1 LSLRA
6 LGWSEHFADQA
17 TSAALAQTPPV
28 RITQVHRNT
37 LHIQGVDLDTII
49 PSLQGV
55 TVGDWLL
62 FDKEAPRNSQLLSRK
77 SLIKRRAP
85 GHDRKEQLIAA
96 NLDTAFVVTSCNN
109 DFSLA
114 RLERYVAMAHDAGVT
129 PVIILSKIDL
139 TTDPSA
145 FVEQAQSISPQI
157 SVVPLDARSPEASG
171 LLRPWCQAGQTVAFL
186 GSSGVGK
193 STLTNSLAGNEAIAT
208 QDIRASDGKGR
219 HTTTGRQLYILPS
232 GCAVLD
238 TPGMREIQLTD
249 VSSGLEETF
258 ADLHALQQ
266 NCRFNDCAHNT
277 EPGCAVQA
285 GHCLRETLTCPA
297 CNDGSN
303 LWRKMPKTPNSW
315 QIENGVTGRETK
327 LKNLFQNTAQR
338 NSACPFSR
346 SRSDTSAPCAPQQ
359 SASPA
364 QPPITINSETAI
376 LA

>member
-1 LSLRA
+1 MSLPTQRDAAGQLRA
-6 LGWSEHFADQA
+6 LGWSKYFADQA
-17 TSAALAQTPPV
+17 TSAALSKTPPV

-37 LHIQGVDLDTII
+37 LHIQGVDLDMII
-49 PSLQGV
+49 PGLHGV

-62 FDKEAPRNSQLLSRK
+62 FDADAPRNSQLLSRK

-85 GHDRKEQLIAA
+85 GHDRQEQLIAA

-114 RLERYVAMAHDAGVT
+114 RLERYVAMAHEAGVT

-139 TTDPSA
+139 TTKASDFA
-145 FVEQAQSISPQI
+145 AQAQSISPQL
-157 SVVPLDARSPEASG
+157 SVVCLDARSPEAIE

-208 QDIRASDGKGR
+208 QDVRASDDKGR
-219 HTTTGRQLYILPS
+219 HTTTGRQLHILPS

-249 VSSGLEETF
+249 VSIGLEETF
-258 ADLHALQQ
+258 ADLHALKQ
-266 NCRFNDCAHNT
+266 NCRFNDCAHKT

-285 GHCLRETLTCPA
+285 AVASGEVDVPRLQRWLKLVAEDVENTKFLANRKLRDRAKNKPEK
-297 CNDGSN
+297 S
-303 LWRKMPKTPNSW
+303 
-315 QIENGVTGRETK
+315 VTK
-327 LKNLFQNTAQR
+327 YDSKK
-338 NSACPFSR
+338 
-346 SRSDTSAPCAPQQ
+346 
-359 SASPA
+359 
-364 QPPITINSETAI
+364 
-376 LA
+376 

>member
-1 LSLRA
+1 MSLPTQRDAAGQLRA
-6 LGWSEHFADQA
+6 LGWSKYFADQA
-17 TSAALAQTPPV
+17 TSAALSKTPPV
-28 RITQVHRNT
+28 RITQVHRTT
-37 LHIQGVDLDTII
+37 LHIQGVDLDMII
-49 PSLQGV
+49 PGLHGV

-62 FDKEAPRNSQLLSRK
+62 FDADTPRNSQLLSRK

-114 RLERYVAMAHDAGVT
+114 RLERYVAMAHEAGVT

-139 TTDPSA
+139 TTEASDFA
-145 FVEQAQSISPQI
+145 AQAQSISPQL
-157 SVVPLDARSPEASG
+157 SVVCLDARSPEAIE

-208 QDIRASDGKGR
+208 QDVRASDDKGR
-219 HTTTGRQLYILPS
+219 HTTTGRQLHILPS

-249 VSSGLEETF
+249 VSIGLEETF
-258 ADLHALQQ
+258 ADLHALTQ
-266 NCRFNDCAHNT
+266 NCRFNDCAHKT

-285 GHCLRETLTCPA
+285 AVASGEVDVLRLQRWLKLVAEDAENTKFLA
-297 CNDGSN
+297 N
-303 LWRKMPKTPNSW
+303 RKLRDRAKNKPEKS
-315 QIENGVTGRETK
+315 VTK
-327 LKNLFQNTAQR
+327 YDSKK
-338 NSACPFSR
+338 
-346 SRSDTSAPCAPQQ
+346 
-359 SASPA
+359 
-364 QPPITINSETAI
+364 
-376 LA
+376 

>member
-1 LSLRA
+1 MSLPTQRDAAGQLRA
-6 LGWSEHFADQA
+6 LGWSKYFADQA
-17 TSAALAQTPPV
+17 TSAALSKTPPV

-37 LHIQGVDLDTII
+37 LHIQGVDLDMII
-49 PSLQGV
+49 PGLHGV

-62 FDKEAPRNSQLLSRK
+62 FDADTPRNSQLLSRK

-114 RLERYVAMAHDAGVT
+114 RLERYVAMAHEAGVT

-139 TTDPSA
+139 TTEASDFA
-145 FVEQAQSISPQI
+145 AQAQSISPQL
-157 SVVPLDARSPEASG
+157 SVVCLDARSPEAVE

-208 QDIRASDGKGR
+208 QDVRASDDKGR
-219 HTTTGRQLYILPS
+219 HTTTGRQLHILPS

-249 VSSGLEETF
+249 VSVGLEETF
-258 ADLHALQQ
+258 ADLHALKK
-266 NCRFNDCAHNT
+266 NCRFNDCAHKT

-285 GHCLRETLTCPA
+285 AVASGEVDVPRLQRWLKLVAEDAENTKFLSNRKLRDRAKNKPEK
-297 CNDGSN
+297 S
-303 LWRKMPKTPNSW
+303 
-315 QIENGVTGRETK
+315 VTK
-327 LKNLFQNTAQR
+327 YDSKK
-338 NSACPFSR
+338 
-346 SRSDTSAPCAPQQ
+346 
-359 SASPA
+359 
-364 QPPITINSETAI
+364 
-376 LA
+376 

>member
-1 LSLRA
+1 MSLPTQRDAVGQLRA
-6 LGWSEHFADQA
+6 LGWSKYFADQA
-17 TSAALAQTPPV
+17 TSAALSKTPPV

-37 LHIQGVDLDTII
+37 LHIQGVDLDMII
-49 PSLQGV
+49 PGLHGV

-62 FDKEAPRNSQLLSRK
+62 FDADTPRNSQLLSRK

-114 RLERYVAMAHDAGVT
+114 RLERYVAMAHEAGVT

-139 TTDPSA
+139 TTEASDFA
-145 FVEQAQSISPQI
+145 AQAQSISPQL
-157 SVVPLDARSPEASG
+157 SVVCLDARSPEAVE

-208 QDIRASDGKGR
+208 QDVRASDDKGR
-219 HTTTGRQLYILPS
+219 HTTTGRQLHILPS

-249 VSSGLEETF
+249 VSIGLEETF
-258 ADLHALQQ
+258 ADLHALKQ
-266 NCRFNDCAHNT
+266 NCRFNDCAHKT

-285 GHCLRETLTCPA
+285 AVASGEVDVPRLQRWLKLVAEDAENTKFLANRKLRDRAKNKPEK
-297 CNDGSN
+297 S
-303 LWRKMPKTPNSW
+303 
-315 QIENGVTGRETK
+315 VTK
-327 LKNLFQNTAQR
+327 YDSKK
-338 NSACPFSR
+338 
-346 SRSDTSAPCAPQQ
+346 
-359 SASPA
+359 
-364 QPPITINSETAI
+364 
-376 LA
+376 

>member
-1 LSLRA
+1 MSLPTQRDAAGQLRA
-6 LGWSEHFADQA
+6 LGWSKYFADQA
-17 TSAALAQTPPV
+17 TSAALSKTPPV

-37 LHIQGVDLDTII
+37 LHIQGVDLDMII
-49 PSLQGV
+49 PGLHGV

-62 FDKEAPRNSQLLSRK
+62 FDADAPRNSQLLSRK

-114 RLERYVAMAHDAGVT
+114 RLERYVAMAHEAGVT

-139 TTDPSA
+139 TTEASDFA
-145 FVEQAQSISPQI
+145 AQAQSISPQL
-157 SVVPLDARSPEASG
+157 SVVCLDARSPEAIE

-208 QDIRASDGKGR
+208 QDVRASDDKGR
-219 HTTTGRQLYILPS
+219 HTTTGRQLHILPS

-249 VSSGLEETF
+249 VSVGLEETF
-258 ADLHALQQ
+258 ADLHALKQ
-266 NCRFNDCAHNT
+266 NCRFNDCAHKT

-285 GHCLRETLTCPA
+285 AVASGEVDVPRLQRWLKLVAEDAENTKFLSNRKLRDRAKNKPEK
-297 CNDGSN
+297 S
-303 LWRKMPKTPNSW
+303 
-315 QIENGVTGRETK
+315 VTK
-327 LKNLFQNTAQR
+327 YDSKK
-338 NSACPFSR
+338 
-346 SRSDTSAPCAPQQ
+346 
-359 SASPA
+359 
-364 QPPITINSETAI
+364 
-376 LA
+376 

>member
-1 LSLRA
+1 MSLPTQRDAAGQLRA
-6 LGWSEHFADQA
+6 LGWSKYFADQA
-17 TSAALAQTPPV
+17 TSAALSKTPPV

-37 LHIQGVDLDTII
+37 LHIQGVDLDMII
-49 PSLQGV
+49 PGLHGV

-62 FDKEAPRNSQLLSRK
+62 FDADTPRNSQLLSRK

-114 RLERYVAMAHDAGVT
+114 RLERYVAMAHEAGVT

-139 TTDPSA
+139 TTEASDFA
-145 FVEQAQSISPQI
+145 AQAQSISPQL
-157 SVVPLDARSPEASG
+157 SVVCLDARSPEAIE

-208 QDIRASDGKGR
+208 QDVRASDDKGR
-219 HTTTGRQLYILPS
+219 HTTTGRQLHILPS

-249 VSSGLEETF
+249 VSIGLEETF
-258 ADLHALQQ
+258 ADLHALKQ
-266 NCRFNDCAHNT
+266 NCRFNDCAHKT

-285 GHCLRETLTCPA
+285 AVASGEVDVLRLQRWLKLVAEDAENTKFLA
-297 CNDGSN
+297 N
-303 LWRKMPKTPNSW
+303 RKLRDRAKNKPEKS
-315 QIENGVTGRETK
+315 VTK
-327 LKNLFQNTAQR
+327 YDSKK
-338 NSACPFSR
+338 
-346 SRSDTSAPCAPQQ
+346 
-359 SASPA
+359 
-364 QPPITINSETAI
+364 
-376 LA
+376 

>member
-1 LSLRA
+1 MLRHDPQTKSQTAPKGQRDAAGQLRA
-6 LGWSEHFADQA
+6 LGWSDYFADQT
-17 TSAALAQTPPV
+17 TSATLSQTPPV

-37 LHIQGVDLDTII
+37 LRIQGVDLDMII
-49 PSLQGV
+49 PGLHGV

-62 FDKEAPRNSQLLSRK
+62 FDADTPRNSQLLSRK

-85 GHDRKEQLIAA
+85 GHDRQEQMIAA

-114 RLERYVAMAHDAGVT
+114 RLERYVAMAHEAGVT

-139 TTDPSA
+139 TTEASDFA
-145 FVEQAQSISPQI
+145 AQAQSISPQL
-157 SVVPLDARSPEASG
+157 SVVCLDARSPEAVE

-208 QDIRASDGKGR
+208 QDVRASDDKGR
-219 HTTTGRQLYILPS
+219 HTTTGRQLHILPS

-249 VSSGLEETF
+249 VSIGLEETF
-258 ADLHALQQ
+258 ADLHALTQ
-266 NCRFNDCAHNT
+266 NCRFNDCAHKT

-285 GHCLRETLTCPA
+285 AVASGEVDVPRLQRWLKLVAEDAENTKFLANRKLRDRAKNKPEK
-297 CNDGSN
+297 S
-303 LWRKMPKTPNSW
+303 
-315 QIENGVTGRETK
+315 VTK
-327 LKNLFQNTAQR
+327 YDSKK
-338 NSACPFSR
+338 
-346 SRSDTSAPCAPQQ
+346 
-359 SASPA
+359 
-364 QPPITINSETAI
+364 
-376 LA
+376 

>member
-1 LSLRA
+1 MSLPTQRDAAGQLRA
-6 LGWSEHFADQA
+6 LGWSKYFADQA
-17 TSAALAQTPPV
+17 TSAALSKTPPV

-37 LHIQGVDLDTII
+37 LHIQGVDLDMII
-49 PSLQGV
+49 PGLHGV

-62 FDKEAPRNSQLLSRK
+62 FDADTPRNSQLLSRK

-114 RLERYVAMAHDAGVT
+114 RLERYVAMAHEAGVT

-139 TTDPSA
+139 TTEASDFA
-145 FVEQAQSISPQI
+145 AQAQSISPQL
-157 SVVPLDARSPEASG
+157 SVVCLDARSPEAIE

-208 QDIRASDGKGR
+208 QDVRASDDKGR
-219 HTTTGRQLYILPS
+219 HTTTGRQLHILPS

-249 VSSGLEETF
+249 VSIGLEETF
-258 ADLHALQQ
+258 ADLHALTQ
-266 NCRFNDCAHNT
+266 NCRFNDCAHKT

-285 GHCLRETLTCPA
+285 AVASGEVDVLRLQRWLKLVAEDAENTKFLA
-297 CNDGSN
+297 N
-303 LWRKMPKTPNSW
+303 RKLRDRAKNKPEKS
-315 QIENGVTGRETK
+315 VTK
-327 LKNLFQNTAQR
+327 YDSKK
-338 NSACPFSR
+338 
-346 SRSDTSAPCAPQQ
+346 
-359 SASPA
+359 
-364 QPPITINSETAI
+364 
-376 LA
+376 

>member
-1 LSLRA
+1 MSLPTQRDAAGQLRA
-6 LGWSEHFADQA
+6 LGWSKYFADQA
-17 TSAALAQTPPV
+17 TSAALSKTPPV

-37 LHIQGVDLDTII
+37 LHIQGVDLDMII
-49 PSLQGV
+49 PGLHGV

-62 FDKEAPRNSQLLSRK
+62 FDADTPRNSQLLSRK

-114 RLERYVAMAHDAGVT
+114 RLERYVAMAHEAGVT

-139 TTDPSA
+139 TTEASDFA
-145 FVEQAQSISPQI
+145 AQAQSISPQL
-157 SVVPLDARSPEASG
+157 SVVCLDARSPEAVE

-208 QDIRASDGKGR
+208 QDVRASDDKGR
-219 HTTTGRQLYILPS
+219 HTTTGRQLHILPS

-249 VSSGLEETF
+249 VSVGLEETF
-258 ADLHALQQ
+258 ADLHALKQ
-266 NCRFNDCAHNT
+266 NCRFNDCAHKT

-285 GHCLRETLTCPA
+285 AVASGEVDVLRLQRWLKLVAEDAENTKFL
-297 CNDGSN
+297 SN
-303 LWRKMPKTPNSW
+303 RKLRDRAKNKPEKS
-315 QIENGVTGRETK
+315 VTK
-327 LKNLFQNTAQR
+327 YDSKK
-338 NSACPFSR
+338 
-346 SRSDTSAPCAPQQ
+346 
-359 SASPA
+359 
-364 QPPITINSETAI
+364 
-376 LA
+376 

>member
-1 LSLRA
+1 MSLPTQRDAVGQLHA
-6 LGWSEHFADQA
+6 LGWSKYFADQA
-17 TSAALAQTPPV
+17 TSAALSKTPPV

-37 LHIQGVDLDTII
+37 LHIQGVDLDMII
-49 PSLQGV
+49 PGLHGV

-62 FDKEAPRNSQLLSRK
+62 FDADAPRNSQLLSRK

-114 RLERYVAMAHDAGVT
+114 RLERYVAMAHEAGVT

-139 TTDPSA
+139 TTEASDFA
-145 FVEQAQSISPQI
+145 AQAQSISPQL
-157 SVVPLDARSPEASG
+157 SVVCLDARSPEAIE

-208 QDIRASDGKGR
+208 QDVRASDDKGR
-219 HTTTGRQLYILPS
+219 HTTTGRQLHILPS

-249 VSSGLEETF
+249 VSIGLEETF
-258 ADLHALQQ
+258 ADLHALKQ
-266 NCRFNDCAHNT
+266 NCRFNDCAHKT
-277 EPGCAVQA
+277 EPGCALQA
-285 GHCLRETLTCPA
+285 AVASGEVDVPRLQRWLKLVAEDAENTKFLANRKLRDRAKNKPEK
-297 CNDGSN
+297 S
-303 LWRKMPKTPNSW
+303 
-315 QIENGVTGRETK
+315 VTK
-327 LKNLFQNTAQR
+327 YDSKK
-338 NSACPFSR
+338 
-346 SRSDTSAPCAPQQ
+346 
-359 SASPA
+359 
-364 QPPITINSETAI
+364 
-376 LA
+376 

>member
-1 LSLRA
+1 MSLPTQRDAAGQLRA
-6 LGWSEHFADQA
+6 LGWSKYFADQA
-17 TSAALAQTPPV
+17 TSAALSKTPPV

-37 LHIQGVDLDTII
+37 LHIQGVDLDMII
-49 PSLQGV
+49 PGLHGV

-62 FDKEAPRNSQLLSRK
+62 FDADTPRNSQLLSRK

-114 RLERYVAMAHDAGVT
+114 RLERYVAMAHEAGVT

-139 TTDPSA
+139 TTEASDFA
-145 FVEQAQSISPQI
+145 AQAQSISPQL
-157 SVVPLDARSPEASG
+157 SVVCLDARSPKAIE

-208 QDIRASDGKGR
+208 QDVRASDDKGR
-219 HTTTGRQLYILPS
+219 HTTTGRQLHILPS

-249 VSSGLEETF
+249 VSVGLEETF
-258 ADLHALQQ
+258 ADLHALKQ
-266 NCRFNDCAHNT
+266 NCRFNDCAHKT

-285 GHCLRETLTCPA
+285 AVASGEVDVLRLQRWLKLVAEDAENTKFL
-297 CNDGSN
+297 SN
-303 LWRKMPKTPNSW
+303 RKLRDRAKNKPEKS
-315 QIENGVTGRETK
+315 VTK
-327 LKNLFQNTAQR
+327 YDSKK
-338 NSACPFSR
+338 
-346 SRSDTSAPCAPQQ
+346 
-359 SASPA
+359 
-364 QPPITINSETAI
+364 
-376 LA
+376 

>member
-1 LSLRA
+1 MSLPTQRDAAGQLRA
-6 LGWSEHFADQA
+6 LGWSKYFADQA
-17 TSAALAQTPPV
+17 TSAALSKTPPV

-37 LHIQGVDLDTII
+37 LHIQGVDLDMII
-49 PSLQGV
+49 PGLHGV

-62 FDKEAPRNSQLLSRK
+62 FDADTPRNSQLLSRK

-114 RLERYVAMAHDAGVT
+114 RLERYVAMAHEAGVT

-139 TTDPSA
+139 TTEASDFA
-145 FVEQAQSISPQI
+145 AQAQSISPQL
-157 SVVPLDARSPEASG
+157 SVVCLDARSPEAIE

-208 QDIRASDGKGR
+208 QDVRASDDKGR
-219 HTTTGRQLYILPS
+219 HTTTGRQLHILPS

-249 VSSGLEETF
+249 VSVGLEETF
-258 ADLHALQQ
+258 ADLHALKQ
-266 NCRFNDCAHNT
+266 NCRFNDCAHKT

-285 GHCLRETLTCPA
+285 AVASGEVDVLRLQRWLKLVAEDAENTKFL
-297 CNDGSN
+297 SN
-303 LWRKMPKTPNSW
+303 RKLRDRAKNKPEKS
-315 QIENGVTGRETK
+315 VTK
-327 LKNLFQNTAQR
+327 YDSKK
-338 NSACPFSR
+338 
-346 SRSDTSAPCAPQQ
+346 
-359 SASPA
+359 
-364 QPPITINSETAI
+364 
-376 LA
+376 

>member
-1 LSLRA
+1 MSLPTQRDAAGQLRA
-6 LGWSEHFADQA
+6 LGWSKYFADQA
-17 TSAALAQTPPV
+17 TSAALSKTPPV

-37 LHIQGVDLDTII
+37 LHIQGVDLDMII
-49 PSLQGV
+49 PGLHGV

-62 FDKEAPRNSQLLSRK
+62 FDADTPRNSQLLSRK

-114 RLERYVAMAHDAGVT
+114 RLERYVAMAHEAGVS

-139 TTDPSA
+139 TTEASDFA
-145 FVEQAQSISPQI
+145 AQAQSISPQL
-157 SVVPLDARSPEASG
+157 SVVCLDARSPEAIE

-186 GSSGVGK
+186 SSSGVGK

-208 QDIRASDGKGR
+208 QDVRASDDKGR
-219 HTTTGRQLYILPS
+219 HTTTGRQLHILPS

-249 VSSGLEETF
+249 VSVGLEETF
-258 ADLHALQQ
+258 ADLHALKQ
-266 NCRFNDCAHNT
+266 NCRFNDCAHKT

-285 GHCLRETLTCPA
+285 AVASGEVDVPRLQRWLKLVAEDAENTKFLANRKLRDRAKNKPEK
-297 CNDGSN
+297 S
-303 LWRKMPKTPNSW
+303 
-315 QIENGVTGRETK
+315 VTK
-327 LKNLFQNTAQR
+327 YDSKK
-338 NSACPFSR
+338 
-346 SRSDTSAPCAPQQ
+346 
-359 SASPA
+359 
-364 QPPITINSETAI
+364 
-376 LA
+376 

>member
-1 LSLRA
+1 MSLPTQRDAAGQLRA
-6 LGWSEHFADQA
+6 LGWSKYFADQA
-17 TSAALAQTPPV
+17 TSAALSKTPPV

-37 LHIQGVDLDTII
+37 LHIQGVDLDMII
-49 PSLQGV
+49 PGLHGV

-62 FDKEAPRNSQLLSRK
+62 FDADTPRNSQLLSRK

-114 RLERYVAMAHDAGVT
+114 RLERYVAMAHEAGVT

-139 TTDPSA
+139 TTEASDFA
-145 FVEQAQSISPQI
+145 AQAQSISPQL
-157 SVVPLDARSPEASG
+157 SVVCLDARSPEAIE
-171 LLRPWCQAGQTVAFL
+171 LLHPWCQAGQTVAFL

-208 QDIRASDGKGR
+208 QDVRASDDKGR
-219 HTTTGRQLYILPS
+219 HTTTGRQLHILPS

-249 VSSGLEETF
+249 VSIGLEETF
-258 ADLHALQQ
+258 ADLHALKQ
-266 NCRFNDCAHNT
+266 NCRFNDCAHKT

-285 GHCLRETLTCPA
+285 AVASGEVDVSRLQRWLKLVAEDAENTKFLANRKLRDRAKNKPEK
-297 CNDGSN
+297 S
-303 LWRKMPKTPNSW
+303 
-315 QIENGVTGRETK
+315 VTK
-327 LKNLFQNTAQR
+327 YDSKK
-338 NSACPFSR
+338 
-346 SRSDTSAPCAPQQ
+346 
-359 SASPA
+359 
-364 QPPITINSETAI
+364 
-376 LA
+376 

>member
-1 LSLRA
+1 MSLPTQRDAAGQLRA
-6 LGWSEHFADQA
+6 LGWSKYFADQA
-17 TSAALAQTPPV
+17 TSAALSKTPPV

-37 LHIQGVDLDTII
+37 LHIQGVDLDMII
-49 PSLQGV
+49 PGLHGV

-62 FDKEAPRNSQLLSRK
+62 FDADTPRNSQLLSRK

-114 RLERYVAMAHDAGVT
+114 RLERYVAMAHEAGVT

-139 TTDPSA
+139 TTEASDFA
-145 FVEQAQSISPQI
+145 AQAQSISPQL
-157 SVVPLDARSPEASG
+157 SVVCLDARSPEAVE

-208 QDIRASDGKGR
+208 QDVRASDDKGR
-219 HTTTGRQLYILPS
+219 HTTTGRQLHILPS

-249 VSSGLEETF
+249 VSVGLEETF
-258 ADLHALQQ
+258 ADLHALKQ
-266 NCRFNDCAHNT
+266 NCRFNDCAHKT

-285 GHCLRETLTCPA
+285 AVASGEVDVPRLQRWLKLVAEDAENTKFLSNRKLRDRAKNKPEK
-297 CNDGSN
+297 S
-303 LWRKMPKTPNSW
+303 
-315 QIENGVTGRETK
+315 VTK
-327 LKNLFQNTAQR
+327 YDSKK
-338 NSACPFSR
+338 
-346 SRSDTSAPCAPQQ
+346 
-359 SASPA
+359 
-364 QPPITINSETAI
+364 
-376 LA
+376 

>member
-1 LSLRA
+1 MSLPTQRDAAGQLRA
-6 LGWSEHFADQA
+6 LGWSKYFADQA
-17 TSAALAQTPPV
+17 TSAALSKTPPV

-37 LHIQGVDLDTII
+37 LHIQGVDLDMII
-49 PSLQGV
+49 PGLHGV

-62 FDKEAPRNSQLLSRK
+62 FDADTPRNSQLLSRK

-114 RLERYVAMAHDAGVT
+114 RLERYVAMAHEAGVT

-139 TTDPSA
+139 TTEASDFA
-145 FVEQAQSISPQI
+145 AQAQSISPQL
-157 SVVPLDARSPEASG
+157 SVVCLDARSPEAVE

-208 QDIRASDGKGR
+208 QDVRASDDKGR
-219 HTTTGRQLYILPS
+219 HTTTGRQLHILPS

-249 VSSGLEETF
+249 VSVGLEETF
-258 ADLHALQQ
+258 ADLHALKQ
-266 NCRFNDCAHNT
+266 NCRFNDCAHKT

-285 GHCLRETLTCPA
+285 AVASGEVDVPRLQRWLKLVAEDAENTKFLANRKLRDRAKNKPEK
-297 CNDGSN
+297 S
-303 LWRKMPKTPNSW
+303 
-315 QIENGVTGRETK
+315 VTK
-327 LKNLFQNTAQR
+327 YDSKN
-338 NSACPFSR
+338 
-346 SRSDTSAPCAPQQ
+346 
-359 SASPA
+359 
-364 QPPITINSETAI
+364 
-376 LA
+376 

>member
-1 LSLRA
+1 MSLPTQRDAVRQLRA
-6 LGWSEHFADQA
+6 LGWSKYFADQA
-17 TSAALAQTPPV
+17 TSAALSKTPPV

-37 LHIQGVDLDTII
+37 LHIQGVDLDMII
-49 PSLQGV
+49 PGLHGV

-62 FDKEAPRNSQLLSRK
+62 FDADAPRNSQLLSRK

-114 RLERYVAMAHDAGVT
+114 RLERYVAMAHEAGVT

-139 TTDPSA
+139 TTEASDFA
-145 FVEQAQSISPQI
+145 AQAQSISPQL
-157 SVVPLDARSPEASG
+157 SVVCLDARSPEAIE

-186 GSSGVGK
+186 GSSGVGT

-266 NCRFNDCAHNT
+266 NCRFNDCAHKT

-285 GHCLRETLTCPA
+285 AVASGEVDVPRLQRWLKLVAEDAENTKFLANRKLRDRAKNKPEK
-297 CNDGSN
+297 S
-303 LWRKMPKTPNSW
+303 
-315 QIENGVTGRETK
+315 VTK
-327 LKNLFQNTAQR
+327 YDSKK
-338 NSACPFSR
+338 
-346 SRSDTSAPCAPQQ
+346 
-359 SASPA
+359 
-364 QPPITINSETAI
+364 
-376 LA
+376 

>member
-1 LSLRA
+1 MSLPTQRDAAGQLRA
-6 LGWSEHFADQA
+6 LGWSKYFADQA
-17 TSAALAQTPPV
+17 TSAALSKTPPV

-37 LHIQGVDLDTII
+37 LHIQGVDLDMII
-49 PSLQGV
+49 PGLHGV

-62 FDKEAPRNSQLLSRK
+62 FDADTPRNSQLLSRK

-114 RLERYVAMAHDAGVT
+114 RLERYVAMAHEAGVT

-139 TTDPSA
+139 TTEASDFA
-145 FVEQAQSISPQI
+145 AQAQSISPQL
-157 SVVPLDARSPEASG
+157 SVVCLDARSPEAIE

-208 QDIRASDGKGR
+208 QDVRASDDKGR
-219 HTTTGRQLYILPS
+219 HTTTGRQLHILPS

-249 VSSGLEETF
+249 VSVGLEETF
-258 ADLHALQQ
+258 ADLHALTQ
-266 NCRFNDCAHNT
+266 NCRFNDCAHKT

-285 GHCLRETLTCPA
+285 AVASGEVDVPRLQRWLKLVAEDAENTKFLANRKLRDRAKNKPEK
-297 CNDGSN
+297 S
-303 LWRKMPKTPNSW
+303 
-315 QIENGVTGRETK
+315 VTK
-327 LKNLFQNTAQR
+327 YDSKK
-338 NSACPFSR
+338 
-346 SRSDTSAPCAPQQ
+346 
-359 SASPA
+359 
-364 QPPITINSETAI
+364 
-376 LA
+376 

>member
-1 LSLRA
+1 LSLPTQRDAAGQLRA
-6 LGWSEHFADQA
+6 LGWSKYFADQA
-17 TSAALAQTPPV
+17 TSAALSKTPPV

-37 LHIQGVDLDTII
+37 LHIQGVDLDMII
-49 PSLQGV
+49 PGLHGV

-62 FDKEAPRNSQLLSRK
+62 FDADAPRNSQLLSRK

-114 RLERYVAMAHDAGVT
+114 RLERYVAMAHEAGVT

-139 TTDPSA
+139 TTEASEFA
-145 FVEQAQSISPQI
+145 AQAQSISPQL
-157 SVVPLDARSPEASG
+157 SVVCLDARSPEAIE

-208 QDIRASDGKGR
+208 QDVRASDDKGR
-219 HTTTGRQLYILPS
+219 HTTTGRQLHILPS

-249 VSSGLEETF
+249 VSIGLEETF
-258 ADLHALQQ
+258 ADLHALKQ
-266 NCRFNDCAHNT
+266 NCRFNDCAHKT

-285 GHCLRETLTCPA
+285 AVASGEVDVLRLQRWLKLVAEDAENTKFL
-297 CNDGSN
+297 SN
-303 LWRKMPKTPNSW
+303 RKLRDRAKNKPEKS
-315 QIENGVTGRETK
+315 VTK
-327 LKNLFQNTAQR
+327 YDSKK
-338 NSACPFSR
+338 
-346 SRSDTSAPCAPQQ
+346 
-359 SASPA
+359 
-364 QPPITINSETAI
+364 
-376 LA
+376 

>member
-1 LSLRA
+1 MSLPTQRDAAGQLRA
-6 LGWSEHFADQA
+6 LGWSKSFADQA
-17 TSAALAQTPPV
+17 TSAALSKTPPV

-37 LHIQGVDLDTII
+37 LHIQGVDLDMII
-49 PSLQGV
+49 PGLHGV

-62 FDKEAPRNSQLLSRK
+62 FDADTPRNSQLLSRK

-114 RLERYVAMAHDAGVT
+114 RLERYVAMAHEAGVT

-139 TTDPSA
+139 TTEASDFA
-145 FVEQAQSISPQI
+145 AQAQSISPQL
-157 SVVPLDARSPEASG
+157 SVVCLDARSPEAIE

-208 QDIRASDGKGR
+208 QDVRASDDKGR
-219 HTTTGRQLYILPS
+219 HTTTGRQLHILPS

-249 VSSGLEETF
+249 VSVGLEETF
-258 ADLHALQQ
+258 ADLHALKQ
-266 NCRFNDCAHNT
+266 NCRFNDCAHKT

-285 GHCLRETLTCPA
+285 AVASGEVDVPRMQRWLKLVAEDAENTKFLANRKLRDRAKNKPEK
-297 CNDGSN
+297 S
-303 LWRKMPKTPNSW
+303 
-315 QIENGVTGRETK
+315 VTK
-327 LKNLFQNTAQR
+327 YDSKK
-338 NSACPFSR
+338 
-346 SRSDTSAPCAPQQ
+346 
-359 SASPA
+359 
-364 QPPITINSETAI
+364 
-376 LA
+376 

>member
-1 LSLRA
+1 MSLPTQRDAVGQLRA
-6 LGWSEHFADQA
+6 LGWSKYFADQA
-17 TSAALAQTPPV
+17 TSAALSKTPPV

-37 LHIQGVDLDTII
+37 LHIQGVDLDMII
-49 PSLQGV
+49 PGLHGV

-62 FDKEAPRNSQLLSRK
+62 FDADTPRNSQLLSRK

-114 RLERYVAMAHDAGVT
+114 RLERYVAMAHEAGVT

-139 TTDPSA
+139 TTEASDFA
-145 FVEQAQSISPQI
+145 AQAQSISPQL
-157 SVVPLDARSPEASG
+157 SVVCLDARSPEAIE

-208 QDIRASDGKGR
+208 QDVRASDDKGR
-219 HTTTGRQLYILPS
+219 HTTTGRQLHILPS

-249 VSSGLEETF
+249 VSIGLEETF
-258 ADLHALQQ
+258 ADLHALKQ
-266 NCRFNDCAHNT
+266 NCRFNDCAHKT

-285 GHCLRETLTCPA
+285 AVASGEVDVPRLQRWLKLVAEDAENTKFLANRKLRDRAKNKPEK
-297 CNDGSN
+297 S
-303 LWRKMPKTPNSW
+303 
-315 QIENGVTGRETK
+315 VTK
-327 LKNLFQNTAQR
+327 YDSKK
-338 NSACPFSR
+338 
-346 SRSDTSAPCAPQQ
+346 
-359 SASPA
+359 
-364 QPPITINSETAI
+364 
-376 LA
+376 

>member
-1 LSLRA
+1 MSLPTQRDAAGQLRA
-6 LGWSEHFADQA
+6 LGWSKYFADQA
-17 TSAALAQTPPV
+17 TSAALSKTPPV

-37 LHIQGVDLDTII
+37 LHIQGVDLDMII
-49 PSLQGV
+49 PGLHGV

-62 FDKEAPRNSQLLSRK
+62 FDADTPRNSQLLSRK

-114 RLERYVAMAHDAGVT
+114 RLERYVAMAHEAGVT

-139 TTDPSA
+139 TTEASDFA
-145 FVEQAQSISPQI
+145 AQAQSISPQL
-157 SVVPLDARSPEASG
+157 SVVCLDARSPEAIE

-208 QDIRASDGKGR
+208 QDVRASDDKGR
-219 HTTTGRQLYILPS
+219 HTTTGRQLHILPS

-249 VSSGLEETF
+249 VSVGLEETF
-258 ADLHALQQ
+258 ADLHALKQ
-266 NCRFNDCAHNT
+266 NCRFNDCAHKT

-285 GHCLRETLTCPA
+285 AVALGEVDVLRLQRWLKLVAEDAENTKFL
-297 CNDGSN
+297 SN
-303 LWRKMPKTPNSW
+303 RKLRDRAKNKPEKS
-315 QIENGVTGRETK
+315 VTK
-327 LKNLFQNTAQR
+327 YDSKK
-338 NSACPFSR
+338 
-346 SRSDTSAPCAPQQ
+346 
-359 SASPA
+359 
-364 QPPITINSETAI
+364 
-376 LA
+376 

>member
-1 LSLRA
+1 
-6 LGWSEHFADQA
+6 
-17 TSAALAQTPPV
+17 V

-37 LHIQGVDLDTII
+37 LHIQGVDLDMII
-49 PSLQGV
+49 PGLHGV

-62 FDKEAPRNSQLLSRK
+62 FDADTPRNSQLLSRK

-114 RLERYVAMAHDAGVT
+114 RLERYVAMAHEAGVT

-139 TTDPSA
+139 TTEASDFA
-145 FVEQAQSISPQI
+145 AQAQSISPQL
-157 SVVPLDARSPEASG
+157 SVVCLDARSPEAIE

-208 QDIRASDGKGR
+208 QDVRASDDKGR
-219 HTTTGRQLYILPS
+219 HTTTGRQLHILPS

-249 VSSGLEETF
+249 VSVGLEETF
-258 ADLHALQQ
+258 ADLHALKQ
-266 NCRFNDCAHNT
+266 NCRFNDCAHKT

-285 GHCLRETLTCPA
+285 AVASGEVDVLRLQRWLKLVAEDAENTKFL
-297 CNDGSN
+297 SN
-303 LWRKMPKTPNSW
+303 RKLRDRAKNKPEKS
-315 QIENGVTGRETK
+315 VTK
-327 LKNLFQNTAQR
+327 YDSKK
-338 NSACPFSR
+338 
-346 SRSDTSAPCAPQQ
+346 
-359 SASPA
+359 
-364 QPPITINSETAI
+364 
-376 LA
+376 

>member
-1 LSLRA
+1 MSLPTQRDAAGQLRA
-6 LGWSEHFADQA
+6 LGWSKYFADQA
-17 TSAALAQTPPV
+17 TSAALSKTPPV

-37 LHIQGVDLDTII
+37 LHIQGVDLDMII
-49 PSLQGV
+49 PVLHGV

-62 FDKEAPRNSQLLSRK
+62 FDADTPRNSQLLSRK

-114 RLERYVAMAHDAGVT
+114 RLERYVAMAHEAGVT

-139 TTDPSA
+139 TTEASDFA
-145 FVEQAQSISPQI
+145 AQAQSISPQL
-157 SVVPLDARSPEASG
+157 SVVCLDARSPEAVE

-208 QDIRASDGKGR
+208 QDVRASDDKGR
-219 HTTTGRQLYILPS
+219 HTTTGRQLHILPS

-249 VSSGLEETF
+249 VSIGLEETF
-258 ADLHALQQ
+258 ADLHALTQ
-266 NCRFNDCAHNT
+266 NCRFNDCAHKT

-285 GHCLRETLTCPA
+285 AVASGEVDVLRLQRWLKLVAEDAENTKFLA
-297 CNDGSN
+297 N
-303 LWRKMPKTPNSW
+303 RKLRDRAKNKPEKS
-315 QIENGVTGRETK
+315 VTK
-327 LKNLFQNTAQR
+327 YDSKK
-338 NSACPFSR
+338 
-346 SRSDTSAPCAPQQ
+346 
-359 SASPA
+359 
-364 QPPITINSETAI
+364 
-376 LA
+376 

>member
-1 LSLRA
+1 MSLPTQRDAAGQLRA
-6 LGWSEHFADQA
+6 LGWSKYFADQA
-17 TSAALAQTPPV
+17 TSAALSKTPPV

-37 LHIQGVDLDTII
+37 LHIQGVDLDMII
-49 PSLQGV
+49 PGLHGV

-62 FDKEAPRNSQLLSRK
+62 FDADTPRNSQLLSRK

-114 RLERYVAMAHDAGVT
+114 RLERYVAMAHEAGVT

-139 TTDPSA
+139 TTEASDFA
-145 FVEQAQSISPQI
+145 AQAQSISPQL
-157 SVVPLDARSPEASG
+157 SVVCLDARSPEAVE

-208 QDIRASDGKGR
+208 QDVRASDDKGR
-219 HTTTGRQLYILPS
+219 HTTTGRQLHILPS

-249 VSSGLEETF
+249 VSIGLEETF
-258 ADLHALQQ
+258 ADLHALTQ
-266 NCRFNDCAHNT
+266 NCRFNDCAHKT

-285 GHCLRETLTCPA
+285 AVASGEVDVLRLQRWLKLVAEDAENTKFLA
-297 CNDGSN
+297 N
-303 LWRKMPKTPNSW
+303 RKLRDRAKNKPEKS
-315 QIENGVTGRETK
+315 VTK
-327 LKNLFQNTAQR
+327 YDSKK
-338 NSACPFSR
+338 
-346 SRSDTSAPCAPQQ
+346 
-359 SASPA
+359 
-364 QPPITINSETAI
+364 
-376 LA
+376 

>member
-1 LSLRA
+1 MSLPTQRDAAGQLRA
-6 LGWSEHFADQA
+6 LGWSKYFADQA
-17 TSAALAQTPPV
+17 TSAALSKTPPV

-37 LHIQGVDLDTII
+37 LHIQGVDLDMII
-49 PSLQGV
+49 PGLHGV

-62 FDKEAPRNSQLLSRK
+62 FDADTPRNSQLLSRK

-114 RLERYVAMAHDAGVT
+114 RLERYVAMAHEADVT

-139 TTDPSA
+139 TTEASDFA
-145 FVEQAQSISPQI
+145 AQAQSISPQL
-157 SVVPLDARSPEASG
+157 SVVCLDARSPEAIE

-208 QDIRASDGKGR
+208 QDVRASDDKGR
-219 HTTTGRQLYILPS
+219 HTTTGRQLHILPS

-249 VSSGLEETF
+249 VSVGLEETF
-258 ADLHALQQ
+258 ADLHALKQ
-266 NCRFNDCAHNT
+266 NCRFNDCAHKT

-285 GHCLRETLTCPA
+285 AVASGEVDVPRLQRWLKLVAEDAENTKFLANRKLRDRAKNKPEK
-297 CNDGSN
+297 S
-303 LWRKMPKTPNSW
+303 
-315 QIENGVTGRETK
+315 VTK
-327 LKNLFQNTAQR
+327 YDSKK
-338 NSACPFSR
+338 
-346 SRSDTSAPCAPQQ
+346 
-359 SASPA
+359 
-364 QPPITINSETAI
+364 
-376 LA
+376 

>member
-1 LSLRA
+1 MSLPTQRDAAGQLRA
-6 LGWSEHFADQA
+6 LGWSKYFADQA
-17 TSAALAQTPPV
+17 TSAALSKTPPV

-37 LHIQGVDLDTII
+37 LHIQGVDLDMII
-49 PSLQGV
+49 PGLHGV

-62 FDKEAPRNSQLLSRK
+62 FDADTPRNSQLLSRK

-114 RLERYVAMAHDAGVT
+114 RLERYVAMAHEAGVT

-139 TTDPSA
+139 TTEASDFA
-145 FVEQAQSISPQI
+145 AQAQSISPQL
-157 SVVPLDARSPEASG
+157 SVVCLDARSPEAIE

-208 QDIRASDGKGR
+208 QDVRASDDKGR
-219 HTTTGRQLYILPS
+219 HTTTGRQLHILPS

-249 VSSGLEETF
+249 VSVGLEETF
-258 ADLHALQQ
+258 ADLHALKQ
-266 NCRFNDCAHNT
+266 NCRFNDCAHKT

-285 GHCLRETLTCPA
+285 AVASGEVDVPRLQRWLKLVAEDAENTKFLTNRKLRDRAKNKPEK
-297 CNDGSN
+297 S
-303 LWRKMPKTPNSW
+303 
-315 QIENGVTGRETK
+315 VTK
-327 LKNLFQNTAQR
+327 YDSKK
-338 NSACPFSR
+338 
-346 SRSDTSAPCAPQQ
+346 
-359 SASPA
+359 
-364 QPPITINSETAI
+364 
-376 LA
+376 

>member
-1 LSLRA
+1 MSLPTQRDAAGQLRA
-6 LGWSEHFADQA
+6 LGWSKYFADQA
-17 TSAALAQTPPV
+17 TSAALSKTPPV

-37 LHIQGVDLDTII
+37 LHIQGVDLDMII
-49 PSLQGV
+49 PGLHGV

-62 FDKEAPRNSQLLSRK
+62 FDADTPRNSQLLSRK

-85 GHDRKEQLIAA
+85 GHDRKEQMIAA

-114 RLERYVAMAHDAGVT
+114 RLERYVAMAHEAGVT

-139 TTDPSA
+139 TTEASDFA
-145 FVEQAQSISPQI
+145 AQAQSISPQL
-157 SVVPLDARSPEASG
+157 SVVCLDARSPEAIE

-208 QDIRASDGKGR
+208 QDVRASDDKGR
-219 HTTTGRQLYILPS
+219 HTTTGRQLHILPS

-249 VSSGLEETF
+249 VSVGLEETF
-258 ADLHALQQ
+258 ADLHALKQ
-266 NCRFNDCAHNT
+266 NCRFNDCAHKT

-285 GHCLRETLTCPA
+285 AVASGEVDVPRLQRWLKLVAEDAENTKFLANRKLRDRAKNKPEK
-297 CNDGSN
+297 S
-303 LWRKMPKTPNSW
+303 
-315 QIENGVTGRETK
+315 VTK
-327 LKNLFQNTAQR
+327 YDSKK
-338 NSACPFSR
+338 
-346 SRSDTSAPCAPQQ
+346 
-359 SASPA
+359 
-364 QPPITINSETAI
+364 
-376 LA
+376 

>member
-1 LSLRA
+1 LSLPTQRDAAGQLRA
-6 LGWSEHFADQA
+6 LGWSKYFADQA
-17 TSAALAQTPPV
+17 TSAALSKTPPV

-37 LHIQGVDLDTII
+37 LHIQGVDLDMII
-49 PSLQGV
+49 PGLHGV

-62 FDKEAPRNSQLLSRK
+62 FDADTPRNSQLLSRK

-114 RLERYVAMAHDAGVT
+114 RLERYVAMAHEAGVT

-139 TTDPSA
+139 TTEASDFA
-145 FVEQAQSISPQI
+145 AQAQSISPQL
-157 SVVPLDARSPEASG
+157 SVVCLDARSPEAVE

-208 QDIRASDGKGR
+208 QDVRASDDKGR
-219 HTTTGRQLYILPS
+219 HTTTGRQLHILPS

-249 VSSGLEETF
+249 VSVGLEETF
-258 ADLHALQQ
+258 ADLHALKQ
-266 NCRFNDCAHNT
+266 NCRFNDCAHKT

-285 GHCLRETLTCPA
+285 AVASGEVDVPRLQRWLKLVAEDAENTKFLANRKLRDRAKNKPEK
-297 CNDGSN
+297 S
-303 LWRKMPKTPNSW
+303 
-315 QIENGVTGRETK
+315 VTK
-327 LKNLFQNTAQR
+327 YDSKK
-338 NSACPFSR
+338 
-346 SRSDTSAPCAPQQ
+346 
-359 SASPA
+359 
-364 QPPITINSETAI
+364 
-376 LA
+376 

>member
-1 LSLRA
+1 MSLPTQRDAAGQLRA
-6 LGWSEHFADQA
+6 LGWSKYFADQA
-17 TSAALAQTPPV
+17 TSAALSKTPPV

-37 LHIQGVDLDTII
+37 LHIQGVDLDMII
-49 PSLQGV
+49 PGLHGV

-62 FDKEAPRNSQLLSRK
+62 FDADTPRNSQLLSRK

-114 RLERYVAMAHDAGVT
+114 RLERYVAMAHEASVT

-139 TTDPSA
+139 TTEASDFA
-145 FVEQAQSISPQI
+145 AQAQSISPQL
-157 SVVPLDARSPEASG
+157 SVVCLDARSPEAIE

-208 QDIRASDGKGR
+208 QDVRASDDKGR
-219 HTTTGRQLYILPS
+219 HTTTGRQLHILPS

-249 VSSGLEETF
+249 VSVGLEETF
-258 ADLHALQQ
+258 ADLHALKQ
-266 NCRFNDCAHNT
+266 NCRFNDCAHKT

-285 GHCLRETLTCPA
+285 AVASGEVDVPRLQRWLKLVAEDAENTKFLANRKLRDRAKNKPEK
-297 CNDGSN
+297 S
-303 LWRKMPKTPNSW
+303 
-315 QIENGVTGRETK
+315 VTK
-327 LKNLFQNTAQR
+327 YDSKK
-338 NSACPFSR
+338 
-346 SRSDTSAPCAPQQ
+346 
-359 SASPA
+359 
-364 QPPITINSETAI
+364 
-376 LA
+376 

>member
-1 LSLRA
+1 LSLPTQRDAAGQLRA
-6 LGWSEHFADQA
+6 LGWSKYFADQA
-17 TSAALAQTPPV
+17 TSAALSKTPPV

-37 LHIQGVDLDTII
+37 LHIQGVDLDMII
-49 PSLQGV
+49 PGLHGV

-62 FDKEAPRNSQLLSRK
+62 FDADAPRNSQLLSRK

-85 GHDRKEQLIAA
+85 GHDRQEQLIAA

-114 RLERYVAMAHDAGVT
+114 RLERYVAMAHEAGVT

-139 TTDPSA
+139 TTKASDFA
-145 FVEQAQSISPQI
+145 AQAQSISPQL
-157 SVVPLDARSPEASG
+157 SVVCLDARSPEAIE

-208 QDIRASDGKGR
+208 QDVRASDDKGR
-219 HTTTGRQLYILPS
+219 HTTTGRQLHILPS

-249 VSSGLEETF
+249 VSIGLEETF
-258 ADLHALQQ
+258 ADLHALKQ
-266 NCRFNDCAHNT
+266 NCRFNDCAHKT

-285 GHCLRETLTCPA
+285 AVASGEVDVPRLQRWLKLVAEDVENTKFLANRKLRDRAKNKPEK
-297 CNDGSN
+297 S
-303 LWRKMPKTPNSW
+303 
-315 QIENGVTGRETK
+315 VTK
-327 LKNLFQNTAQR
+327 YDSKK
-338 NSACPFSR
+338 
-346 SRSDTSAPCAPQQ
+346 
-359 SASPA
+359 
-364 QPPITINSETAI
+364 
-376 LA
+376 

>member
-1 LSLRA
+1 MSLPTQRDAAGQLRA
-6 LGWSEHFADQA
+6 LGWSKYFADQA
-17 TSAALAQTPPV
+17 TSAALSKTPPV

-37 LHIQGVDLDTII
+37 LHIQGVDLDMII
-49 PSLQGV
+49 PGLHGV

-62 FDKEAPRNSQLLSRK
+62 FDADTPRNSQLLSRK

-114 RLERYVAMAHDAGVT
+114 RLERYVAMAHEAGVT

-139 TTDPSA
+139 TTEASDFA
-145 FVEQAQSISPQI
+145 AQAQSISPQL
-157 SVVPLDARSPEASG
+157 SVVCLDARSPEAVE

-208 QDIRASDGKGR
+208 QDVRASDDKGR
-219 HTTTGRQLYILPS
+219 HTTTGRQLHILPS

-249 VSSGLEETF
+249 VSIGLEETF
-258 ADLHALQQ
+258 ADLHALKQ
-266 NCRFNDCAHNT
+266 NCRFNDCAHKT

-285 GHCLRETLTCPA
+285 AVASGEVDVPRLQRWLKLVAEDDENTKFLANRKLRDRAKNKPEK
-297 CNDGSN
+297 S
-303 LWRKMPKTPNSW
+303 
-315 QIENGVTGRETK
+315 VTK
-327 LKNLFQNTAQR
+327 YDSKK
-338 NSACPFSR
+338 
-346 SRSDTSAPCAPQQ
+346 
-359 SASPA
+359 
-364 QPPITINSETAI
+364 
-376 LA
+376 

>member
-1 LSLRA
+1 MSLPTQRDAAGQLRA
-6 LGWSEHFADQA
+6 LGWSKYFADQA
-17 TSAALAQTPPV
+17 TSAALSKTPPV

-37 LHIQGVDLDTII
+37 LHIQGVDLDMII
-49 PSLQGV
+49 PGLHGV

-62 FDKEAPRNSQLLSRK
+62 FDADTPRNSQLLSRK

-114 RLERYVAMAHDAGVT
+114 RLERYVAMAHEAGVT

-139 TTDPSA
+139 TTEASDFA
-145 FVEQAQSISPQI
+145 AQAQSISPQL
-157 SVVPLDARSPEASG
+157 SVVCLDARSPEAIE

-208 QDIRASDGKGR
+208 QDVRASDDKGR
-219 HTTTGRQLYILPS
+219 HTTTGRQLHILHS

-249 VSSGLEETF
+249 VSVGLEETF
-258 ADLHALQQ
+258 ADLHALKQ
-266 NCRFNDCAHNT
+266 NCRFNDCAHKT

-285 GHCLRETLTCPA
+285 AVASGEVDVPRLQRWLKLVAEDAENTKFLANRKLRDRAKNKPEK
-297 CNDGSN
+297 S
-303 LWRKMPKTPNSW
+303 
-315 QIENGVTGRETK
+315 VTK
-327 LKNLFQNTAQR
+327 YDSKK
-338 NSACPFSR
+338 
-346 SRSDTSAPCAPQQ
+346 
-359 SASPA
+359 
-364 QPPITINSETAI
+364 
-376 LA
+376 

>member
-1 LSLRA
+1 MSLPTQRDAAGQLRA
-6 LGWSEHFADQA
+6 LGWSKYFADQA
-17 TSAALAQTPPV
+17 TSAALSKTPPV

-37 LHIQGVDLDTII
+37 LHIQGVDLDMII
-49 PSLQGV
+49 PGLHGV

-62 FDKEAPRNSQLLSRK
+62 FDADTPRNSQLLSRK

-114 RLERYVAMAHDAGVT
+114 RLERYVAMAHEAGVT

-139 TTDPSA
+139 TTEASDFA
-145 FVEQAQSISPQI
+145 AQAQSISPQL
-157 SVVPLDARSPEASG
+157 SVVCLDARSPEAIE

-208 QDIRASDGKGR
+208 QDVRASDDKGR
-219 HTTTGRQLYILPS
+219 HTTTGRQLHILPS

-249 VSSGLEETF
+249 VSIGLEETF
-258 ADLHALQQ
+258 ADLHALTQI
-266 NCRFNDCAHNT
+266 CRFNDCAHKT

-285 GHCLRETLTCPA
+285 AVASGEVDVPRLQRWLKLVAEDAENTKFLANRKLRDRAKNKPEK
-297 CNDGSN
+297 S
-303 LWRKMPKTPNSW
+303 
-315 QIENGVTGRETK
+315 VTK
-327 LKNLFQNTAQR
+327 YDSKK
-338 NSACPFSR
+338 
-346 SRSDTSAPCAPQQ
+346 
-359 SASPA
+359 
-364 QPPITINSETAI
+364 
-376 LA
+376 